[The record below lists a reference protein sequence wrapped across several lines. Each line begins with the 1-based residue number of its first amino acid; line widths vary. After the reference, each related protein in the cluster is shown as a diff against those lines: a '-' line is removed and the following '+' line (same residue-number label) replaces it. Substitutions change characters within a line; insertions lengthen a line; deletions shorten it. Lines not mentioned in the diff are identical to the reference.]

1 MKNVDMKIE
10 GNTLVVRMDLT
21 RDFGKSKSG
30 KSTIVASTDGN
41 VSLPGKPEVKI
52 GLNLYT

>member
-10 GNTLVVRMDLT
+10 GNMLVVRVDLT
-21 RDFGKSKSG
+21 RNFGKSKSG

>member
-10 GNTLVVRMDLT
+10 GNVLVVRVDLT
-21 RDFGKSKSG
+21 RNFGKSKSG

>member
-10 GNTLVVRMDLT
+10 GDTLVVRVDLT
-21 RDFGKSKSG
+21 RNFGKSKSG